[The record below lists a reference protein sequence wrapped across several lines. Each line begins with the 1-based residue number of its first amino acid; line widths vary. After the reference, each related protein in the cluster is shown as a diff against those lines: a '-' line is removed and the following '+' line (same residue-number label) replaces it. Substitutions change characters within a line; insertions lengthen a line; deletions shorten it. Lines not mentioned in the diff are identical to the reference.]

1 MTHNSSQ
8 NNANK
13 GFETMNNYSQSPDD
27 KPPENVSQLDKMMQV
42 ELERSIA
49 RCVYEECDRITQS
62 LLSNCQWYVTNQ
74 ASVLKLII
82 DCPDV
87 VSYWHIVSNIPQIGS
102 RLERFSKNAKI
113 RVYPPTGK
121 GMPFEISISEIT
133 AYRDW
138 I

>member
-1 MTHNSSQ
+1 M
-8 NNANK
+8 NK
-13 GFETMNNYSQSPDD
+13 YSQSPDD
-27 KPPENVSQLDKMMQV
+27 MPPAIISQLDKMMQV
-42 ELERSIA
+42 ELERSIG
-49 RCVYEECDRITQS
+49 RCVYEDCDRITQA
-62 LLSNCQWYVTNQ
+62 LLLNCQWYITSE
-74 ASVLKLII
+74 ASTLRLTI

-102 RLERFSKNAKI
+102 RLERFSKNAKV

-121 GMPFEISISEIT
+121 GMPFEISVNEIS

>member
-1 MTHNSSQ
+1 M
-8 NNANK
+8 NK
-13 GFETMNNYSQSPDD
+13 YSPTPDD
-27 KPPENVSQLDKMMQV
+27 MPPEKVSQFDRMMHV

-49 RCVYEECDRITQS
+49 RCVYEECDQITQA
-62 LLSNCQWYVTNQ
+62 LLSNCQWYVTYQ
-74 ASVLKLII
+74 ASTLKLIV

-102 RLERFSKNAKI
+102 RIERFSKDAKI

-121 GMPFEISISEIT
+121 GMPFEISISEIS